1 MKPTKKIEAAVLD
14 VYHKWLHSYLN
25 GDVKTYDS
33 YFDNS
38 FHFIGS
44 TNNEEFLTRKD
55 TTNFFK
61 ATAEQLAG
69 KTQLRNETKIIE
81 QFGELVFITHLFDAW
96 FLNGNDWS
104 FYGRFRFSNIL
115 EQNKDG
121 WHFVYQHYST
131 PDSKAQDGETI
142 GFNQITKENLE
153 LREAIQRRT
162 VELEEKNKELE
173 IEGSLERIRAK
184 ALAMTSSEDLLD
196 VVVTLRTEFL
206 KLGHEAQYF
215 WHMMWLP
222 DKYEK
227 AMTSGD
233 GTRIGMVMEL
243 PRHIHGK
250 IPLLANWEKSTDPMV
265 IYTMDAESAI
275 DYVDKMI
282 TLGDFK
288 QVDPQAPTHDDI
300 RHIGG
305 LTFIM
310 ARTTHG
316 EIGYSLPGVVENPP
330 KEDLEILVKF
340 AGAFDLAHR
349 RFLDLQKAEKQRREV
364 EIALALEKVRS
375 RTMGMQR
382 SDELRDTAMLLFQ
395 QIEELG
401 INSFACG
408 FNIWDDDKKAATAWM
423 ASTYGLQPSFKTN
436 SAEDVYLLFFEAE
449 KRGESLFIL
458 EQKGKELEDHYK
470 YLKTIPEVKNLSD
483 TGVSFPTYQ
492 IIHCAYFSKGYLM
505 FITLEPVPDA
515 HDIFKRFAK
524 VFEQTY
530 SRFLELQKAEAQVRE
545 AKIEAALERVRSRTM
560 AMQNSTELA
569 ETSIDMFK
577 QMQTLG
583 MRPWACGFNIFEKDE
598 KAVTQ
603 WMSAVDGG
611 LQPPFTTP
619 LTENP
624 FFIKISEARQRG
636 EELFVMESGGQELEE
651 TYTYMFN
658 LPGSKKAFGDIMA
671 AGFEMPKFQISHCA
685 FFSQGYLM
693 FITYEPY
700 PEAYDIF
707 KRFAKVFEQTYTR
720 FFDLQKAEAQ
730 VREAQIE
737 AALEKVRSRSL
748 AMHKPDELGEVVG
761 IVLEKLQEI
770 GITNDGEAVL
780 WERKEGSRDTIHWL
794 ASDQNFS
801 TVKFFCPY
809 LGVAYDSYLWDQ
821 GEKGLHFFAHTFS
834 YEEKNEYW
842 DWAFVNS
849 DWKYLPDERKT
860 WMLEQESI
868 SLSVAWTEKSGI
880 MIPSYA
886 NKILTEQEGEILLRF
901 SKVFEQAYTRFL
913 DLQKAEAQ
921 AREAQIEGAL
931 ERVRSRSLA
940 MHNSEELLAVI
951 EVVSEQLRLLDLK
964 FDTVSFGKNYQKS
977 DFKFWLTSSGQPKP
991 VLIQVPFFD
1000 SRVLKS
1006 VIEAQK
1012 KEIDFIADVFT
1023 KEENRAW
1030 SAHMIQ
1036 HSALKN
1042 FPEQVKD
1049 FILNSP
1055 GFARSSFLMQHIDLY
1070 VGNYRAMPFTDE
1082 ENAIFKRF
1090 AQVFAQAYTRF
1101 LDLQKAEDQAKEALI
1116 EAALERVRSRTMAM
1130 QHSTELNDTSA
1141 LLFQQIQMLGVPP
1154 WSCGFNIWEKEDT
1167 VFTSYM
1173 GSPDGG
1179 ILKGYKIPLTEEAA
1193 FIHFKESRDRGDK
1206 LFIDVLE
1213 GNALETHYR
1222 YFQTL
1227 PGIKEIFEKRAQ
1239 AGYPIPTFQINH
1251 LANFSHGNLMFITYE
1266 HCPEAHDI
1274 FIRFAKVFEQTYTR
1288 FLDLQKA
1295 EALARESE
1303 IQLALERVRAR
1314 TMAMQSSKELA
1325 DTAFVLFE
1333 QLRNLG
1339 GELWGTGF
1347 GLCAENSDKDEFWFA
1362 NKNGVFPPVV
1372 IPNTADPAHKEMYQG
1387 WRKKVDFLSIEKS
1400 GKALKQHYNYMLS
1413 IAEVSPFFQKIM
1425 DEGLQLPERQQWN
1438 AAYFSKGY
1446 LLIITIEPY
1455 PDVEILKRFAK
1466 VFDQTYTR
1474 FLDLKKAE
1482 EQAREAKIEA
1492 ALERVRAQS
1501 MAMHKSEE
1509 LKYVIQTVYDQFVI
1523 LNINIE
1529 HTGFIVDYK
1538 ENDSMHIWLADKNEV
1553 PTEVTIPYFD
1563 TAHWNSFIQAKEMGK
1578 GFFANL
1584 LTFEEKNKFYRELFT
1599 HIENVSEKTIEFYM
1613 NCPGLAIST
1622 VLLDNVG
1629 LYIENFEGTPY
1640 TEGENNIL
1648 MRFGKVFQQTYTRFL
1663 DLKKAEAQTREAQI
1677 EAALEKVRSRTMA
1690 MRNSSELAEASNLLD
1705 EQVKSLGIQTWGC
1718 AFHVYADN
1726 VEGDYEWFSSKNG
1739 RLPFYKTPRE
1749 DFFLDFYEKGQRGE
1763 KFHVEEFVGAKCQ
1776 AHYDYL
1782 KTIPLAGDSL
1792 KAMEESGI
1800 TLPTYQIDH
1809 VAFFKHGYILFIT
1822 YEPVPE
1828 AHDIFK
1834 RFAKVFE
1841 QTYTRFL
1848 DLQKAEAQTREAQIE
1863 AALEKVR
1870 SRTMA
1875 MQKGEEVKDVVV
1887 LLYKELIALG
1897 VTNFASCGYVEI
1909 NEETQLQSTW
1919 VTSPGG
1925 DSLGLF
1931 YLPLTGDVHFDAR
1944 YKAWK
1949 KQQTVFH
1956 QTVAGKERKKH
1967 LEYAITTFNSKEAE
1981 EMVLNQ
1987 FPDPTVF
1994 YCFNFSHGY
2003 LHVVAGSLLT
2013 EEEEALLARFTKVFE
2028 QTYARFL
2035 DLEKAEAQTR
2045 EAQINLAVERVR
2057 AKALAMHKSEEI
2069 IELVAK
2075 LKNEV
2080 MSLDIPDVVA
2090 ATIFLNEGDDKVRMW
2105 DLSSLEDED
2114 NYSEVPF
2121 DITFKLKKSDPNL
2134 YVKRVWENP
2143 ENYFVEIQE
2152 EKDLK
2157 RLMLWL
2163 REQNKNEIA
2172 DEVEDFIEKIQLK
2185 RLYHS
2190 AKKLNNGKLV
2200 IDQLNPPSDEME
2212 TILTKMGAAFDLAY
2226 KRFEDLKKAEAQA
2239 REAQIEAALE
2249 RVRSRTLAMQKSEEL
2264 AETSVIVFKQL
2275 LELGIAPTRLF
2286 IGIINDNATKVEA
2299 WATNEDGS
2307 KIAKH
2312 FTLEALKNK
2321 SIKKMITGWKQ
2332 QKKSIVIDMKG
2343 KELQEYFY
2351 YLNKDMK
2358 IPFIN
2363 GLKQKRRVQTI
2374 AYFSGGLIG
2383 MAAPEEQPENSIRLL
2398 ERFAAVFN
2406 LTYTRFKDLKIA
2418 EANAEKAEQDLIKL
2432 QAAKKSAE
2440 EALTELQL
2448 TQNQLIQSEKMA
2460 SLGELT
2466 AGIAHEIQNPLNF
2479 VNNFSEVSNEL
2490 IDEMNEELDK
2500 GDLEE
2505 AKAISLDIK
2514 QNLEKIN
2521 HHGKRA
2527 DAIVKGMLQHS
2538 RSSSGTKEP
2547 TDINALADEYLRLA
2561 YHGLRAKDKSFNATL
2576 ETHFDNSI
2584 GTVNIMPQDMGR
2596 VILNLITNA
2605 FYAVNEKK
2613 QHNENFK
2620 PIVSVSTI
2628 KVDNHIRVNVS
2639 DNGDGIPQKV
2649 LDKIF
2654 QPFFTTKPT
2663 GQGTGLG
2670 LSMSYDI
2677 ITKGHSGKLNVET
2690 KEGEGSKFSIHLPIN
2705 N

>member
-115 EQNKDG
+115 EQNEDG

-206 KLGHEAQYF
+206 KLGHEAHYF

-222 DKYEK
+222 DKYKK

-423 ASTYGLQPSFKTN
+423 ASTYGLQPPFKTN

-470 YLKTIPEVKNLSD
+470 YLKTIPEIKNLSD
-483 TGVSFPTYQ
+483 AGVSFPTYQ

-530 SRFLELQKAEAQVRE
+530 TRFLDLQKAEAQAKE
-545 AKIEAALERVRSRTM
+545 AQIEAALERIRSRTM
-560 AMQNSTELA
+560 AMQNSSELA
-569 ETSIDMFK
+569 ETSIEMFK
-577 QMQTLG
+577 QMQALG

-611 LQPPFTTP
+611 LLTPFTTP

-658 LPGSKKAFGDIMA
+658 LPASKKALGDILVS
-671 AGFEMPKFQISHCA
+671 GFEMPKFQISHCA

-700 PEAYDIF
+700 PEAYDVF

-720 FFDLQKAEAQ
+720 FLDLQQAEVQA
-730 VREAQIE
+730 REAQIE
-737 AALEKVRSRSL
+737 VALERVRSRSM
-748 AMHKPDELGEVVG
+748 AMHKSDELLEAGSLLYHELFKLG
-761 IVLEKLQEI
+761 ISSLTSGYVLMDKDENI
-770 GITNDGEAVL
+770 GWNYLSNQLDGTAFAKPMGVPHKETKVMRSITKSWKKQDPFHIIQLN
-780 WERKEGSRDTIHWL
+780 
-794 ASDQNFS
+794 
-801 TVKFFCPY
+801 
-809 LGVAYDSYLWDQ
+809 
-821 GEKGLHFFAHTFS
+821 EKGTINHQTFIAERTINFNLTAKELIAHTPKRLALQTFNF
-834 YEEKNEYW
+834 KQG
-842 DWAFVNS
+842 
-849 DWKYLPDERKT
+849 YLLIVGAER
-860 WMLEQESI
+860 LSESNI
-868 SLSVAWTEKSGI
+868 K
-880 MIPSYA
+880 MM
-886 NKILTEQEGEILLRF
+886 LRF
-901 SKVFEQAYTRFL
+901 TNAFQQTYTRFL

-921 AREAQIEGAL
+921 AKEAQIEGAL

-977 DFKFWLTSSGQPKP
+977 DFKFWLTASGQPKP

-1000 SRVLKS
+1000 NRVLNS

-1012 KEIDFIADVFT
+1012 KENDFIADVFT

-1042 FPEQVKD
+1042 FPEHVKD

-1090 AQVFAQAYTRF
+1090 AQVFSQAYIRF
-1101 LDLQKAEDQAKEALI
+1101 LDLQKAEVQARESQI
-1116 EAALERVRSRTMAM
+1116 ELALERVRARTMAM

-1314 TMAMQSSKELA
+1314 TMAMQSSEELA

-1599 HIENVSEKTIEFYM
+1599 HIENVSEKIIEFYM

-1822 YEPVPE
+1822 YKPVPE

-1848 DLQKAEAQTREAQIE
+1848 DL
-1863 AALEKVR
+1863 
-1870 SRTMA
+1870 
-1875 MQKGEEVKDVVV
+1875 
-1887 LLYKELIALG
+1887 
-1897 VTNFASCGYVEI
+1897 
-1909 NEETQLQSTW
+1909 
-1919 VTSPGG
+1919 
-1925 DSLGLF
+1925 
-1931 YLPLTGDVHFDAR
+1931 
-1944 YKAWK
+1944 
-1949 KQQTVFH
+1949 
-1956 QTVAGKERKKH
+1956 
-1967 LEYAITTFNSKEAE
+1967 
-1981 EMVLNQ
+1981 
-1987 FPDPTVF
+1987 
-1994 YCFNFSHGY
+1994 
-2003 LHVVAGSLLT
+2003 
-2013 EEEEALLARFTKVFE
+2013 
-2028 QTYARFL
+2028 
-2035 DLEKAEAQTR
+2035 
-2045 EAQINLAVERVR
+2045 
-2057 AKALAMHKSEEI
+2057 
-2069 IELVAK
+2069 
-2075 LKNEV
+2075 
-2080 MSLDIPDVVA
+2080 
-2090 ATIFLNEGDDKVRMW
+2090 
-2105 DLSSLEDED
+2105 
-2114 NYSEVPF
+2114 
-2121 DITFKLKKSDPNL
+2121 
-2134 YVKRVWENP
+2134 
-2143 ENYFVEIQE
+2143 
-2152 EKDLK
+2152 
-2157 RLMLWL
+2157 
-2163 REQNKNEIA
+2163 
-2172 DEVEDFIEKIQLK
+2172 
-2185 RLYHS
+2185 
-2190 AKKLNNGKLV
+2190 
-2200 IDQLNPPSDEME
+2200 
-2212 TILTKMGAAFDLAY
+2212 
-2226 KRFEDLKKAEAQA
+2226 KKAEAQA

-2249 RVRSRTLAMQKSEEL
+2249 KVRSRSMGMQKSTE
-2264 AETSVIVFKQL
+2264 L
-2275 LELGIAPTRLF
+2275 LEVILVVSEQLQALGFRFSTVSFLNNNLEDDYSFWVAPYGLPEPVRFSLPYKD
-2286 IGIINDNATKVEA
+2286 IPMIRKLRNAQKKKL
-2299 WATNEDGS
+2299 S
-2307 KIAKH
+2307 F
-2312 FTLEALKNK
+2312 FTDISSLKEHQEWFQHLLKNSGK
-2321 SIKKMITGWKQ
+2321 NAWTKEISDYQMSKGLARSVSIHPNIMLAIANNQ
-2332 QKKSIVIDMKG
+2332 SLPYSDY
-2343 KELQEYFY
+2343 E
-2351 YLNKDMK
+2351 NK
-2358 IPFIN
+2358 I
-2363 GLKQKRRVQTI
+2363 I
-2374 AYFSGGLIG
+2374 ARFGQVF
-2383 MAAPEEQPENSIRLL
+2383 EQS
-2398 ERFAAVFN
+2398 
-2406 LTYTRFKDLKIA
+2406 YTRFLDL
-2418 EANAEKAEQDLIKL
+2418 EKAEAQAREAQIEAALEKVRSRSLEMSKSSEMQNVANEILEQVRAVGLQIDALAMSGVIDNDSEYDIWVGGANSKKPLRIPYNNETQVQREFNKAIKERPEFFAKTYTGKVMKDYFKALMGTGNSFNPEIVAFMKTCTGFTTTLTFMKNSGIQLIRYSQEAFSIEDNAVIVRFGKVFEQAYIRFLDLQKAEEQTILAQQNLIKL
-2432 QAAKKSAE
+2432 QAQKQLAE
-2440 EALTELQL
+2440 EALSELQQ
-2448 TQNQLIQSEKMA
+2448 TQTQLIQSEKMA

-2479 VNNFSEVSNEL
+2479 VNNFSEVSKEL
-2490 IDEMNEELDK
+2490 
-2500 GDLEE
+2500 LEE
-2505 AKAISLDIK
+2505 MQEEIENGDFEEVKAIMNDVI

-2576 ETHFDNSI
+2576 ETDFDKRI
-2584 GTVNIMPQDMGR
+2584 GKVNIMPQDMGR

-2639 DNGDGIPQKV
+2639 DNGDGIPQKI
-2649 LDKIF
+2649 LDKVF

-2670 LSMSYDI
+2670 LSVSYDI
-2677 ITKGHSGKLNVET
+2677 VKAHGGNLKVET
-2690 KEGEGSKFSIHLPIN
+2690 KEGQGTILSIILPIVPN
-2705 N
+2705 

>member
-611 LQPPFTTP
+611 LQTPFTTP

-770 GITNDGEAVL
+770 GITNDGEALL
-780 WERKEGSRDTIHWL
+780 WERKEGSRDWIIWL

-809 LGVAYDSYLWDQ
+809 IGVAYDSYLWDQ
-821 GEKGLHFFAHTFS
+821 LEKGLHFFAHTFS
-834 YEEKNEYW
+834 YEEKNEYY

-860 WMLEQESI
+860 WMLEQESQ

-880 MIPSYA
+880 TIPSYANKILTEQEGEILLRFSKVFEQAYTRFLDLQKAEAQAREAQIEAALEKVRSRSLAMHKPDELGEVVGIVLEKLQEIGITNDGEALLWERKEGSRDWIIWLASDQNFSTVKFFCPYIGVAYDSYLWDQLEKGLHFFAHTFSYEEKNEYYDWAFVNSDWKYLPDERKTWMLEQESQSLSVAWTEKSGITIPSYA

-951 EVVSEQLRLLDLK
+951 EVVSEQLHLLDLK
-964 FDTVSFGKNYQKS
+964 FDTVSFGKNHQES

-1848 DLQKAEAQTREAQIE
+1848 DLKKAEAQTREAQI
-1863 AALEKVR
+1863 
-1870 SRTMA
+1870 
-1875 MQKGEEVKDVVV
+1875 
-1887 LLYKELIALG
+1887 
-1897 VTNFASCGYVEI
+1897 
-1909 NEETQLQSTW
+1909 
-1919 VTSPGG
+1919 
-1925 DSLGLF
+1925 
-1931 YLPLTGDVHFDAR
+1931 
-1944 YKAWK
+1944 
-1949 KQQTVFH
+1949 
-1956 QTVAGKERKKH
+1956 
-1967 LEYAITTFNSKEAE
+1967 
-1981 EMVLNQ
+1981 
-1987 FPDPTVF
+1987 
-1994 YCFNFSHGY
+1994 
-2003 LHVVAGSLLT
+2003 
-2013 EEEEALLARFTKVFE
+2013 
-2028 QTYARFL
+2028 
-2035 DLEKAEAQTR
+2035 
-2045 EAQINLAVERVR
+2045 
-2057 AKALAMHKSEEI
+2057 
-2069 IELVAK
+2069 
-2075 LKNEV
+2075 
-2080 MSLDIPDVVA
+2080 
-2090 ATIFLNEGDDKVRMW
+2090 
-2105 DLSSLEDED
+2105 
-2114 NYSEVPF
+2114 
-2121 DITFKLKKSDPNL
+2121 
-2134 YVKRVWENP
+2134 
-2143 ENYFVEIQE
+2143 
-2152 EKDLK
+2152 
-2157 RLMLWL
+2157 
-2163 REQNKNEIA
+2163 
-2172 DEVEDFIEKIQLK
+2172 
-2185 RLYHS
+2185 
-2190 AKKLNNGKLV
+2190 
-2200 IDQLNPPSDEME
+2200 
-2212 TILTKMGAAFDLAY
+2212 
-2226 KRFEDLKKAEAQA
+2226 
-2239 REAQIEAALE
+2239 
-2249 RVRSRTLAMQKSEEL
+2249 
-2264 AETSVIVFKQL
+2264 
-2275 LELGIAPTRLF
+2275 
-2286 IGIINDNATKVEA
+2286 
-2299 WATNEDGS
+2299 
-2307 KIAKH
+2307 
-2312 FTLEALKNK
+2312 
-2321 SIKKMITGWKQ
+2321 
-2332 QKKSIVIDMKG
+2332 
-2343 KELQEYFY
+2343 
-2351 YLNKDMK
+2351 
-2358 IPFIN
+2358 
-2363 GLKQKRRVQTI
+2363 
-2374 AYFSGGLIG
+2374 
-2383 MAAPEEQPENSIRLL
+2383 
-2398 ERFAAVFN
+2398 
-2406 LTYTRFKDLKIA
+2406 
-2418 EANAEKAEQDLIKL
+2418 
-2432 QAAKKSAE
+2432 
-2440 EALTELQL
+2440 
-2448 TQNQLIQSEKMA
+2448 
-2460 SLGELT
+2460 
-2466 AGIAHEIQNPLNF
+2466 
-2479 VNNFSEVSNEL
+2479 
-2490 IDEMNEELDK
+2490 
-2500 GDLEE
+2500 
-2505 AKAISLDIK
+2505 
-2514 QNLEKIN
+2514 
-2521 HHGKRA
+2521 
-2527 DAIVKGMLQHS
+2527 
-2538 RSSSGTKEP
+2538 
-2547 TDINALADEYLRLA
+2547 
-2561 YHGLRAKDKSFNATL
+2561 
-2576 ETHFDNSI
+2576 
-2584 GTVNIMPQDMGR
+2584 
-2596 VILNLITNA
+2596 
-2605 FYAVNEKK
+2605 
-2613 QHNENFK
+2613 
-2620 PIVSVSTI
+2620 
-2628 KVDNHIRVNVS
+2628 
-2639 DNGDGIPQKV
+2639 
-2649 LDKIF
+2649 
-2654 QPFFTTKPT
+2654 
-2663 GQGTGLG
+2663 
-2670 LSMSYDI
+2670 
-2677 ITKGHSGKLNVET
+2677 
-2690 KEGEGSKFSIHLPIN
+2690 
-2705 N
+2705 